1 MTFTHCPHHGH
12 LACQKKPSDV
22 CWKPKTIAQAHTS
35 IVSCVWFFGGF
46 VVVLFYIISI
56 GICWL
61 YKNWL
66 AESHLHHS
74 IDLAVISIP
83 SPPPPPPN
91 LTHMSF
97 HIGIIEKK
105 FTYFSHHSGFDGM
118 KALCRT
124 TAPVKF
130 SGRSHECGLKAQT

>member
-1 MTFTHCPHHGH
+1 M
-12 LACQKKPSDV
+12 
-22 CWKPKTIAQAHTS
+22 
-35 IVSCVWFFGGF
+35 WFFGGF

-61 YKNWL
+61 YRNWL

-74 IDLAVISIP
+74 IDVAVILVP
-83 SPPPPPPN
+83 SLS

-118 KALCRT
+118 KALCGN

-130 SGRSHECGLKAQT
+130 SSRSHECGLKAQT